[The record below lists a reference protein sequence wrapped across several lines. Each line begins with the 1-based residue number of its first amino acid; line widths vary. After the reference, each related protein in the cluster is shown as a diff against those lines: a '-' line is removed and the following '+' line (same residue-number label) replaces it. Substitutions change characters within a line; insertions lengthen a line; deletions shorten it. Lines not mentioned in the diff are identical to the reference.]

1 MLGPPSLAPLPYDIV
16 VFVQISC
23 VEYGVG
29 VMVFGGQI
37 SLAGITNWRHSSP
50 ILGRVVG
57 HEAVSFMH

>member
-1 MLGPPSLAPLPYDIV
+1 MLGLPSLAPLPYDIV

-37 SLAGITNWRHSSP
+37 SLARITNWRYSSP
-50 ILGRVVG
+50 ILGVVD